1 MYFIASVKMFG
12 IRKTYSETF
21 ENALGIFSC
30 FLTSGHDLL
39 LVAVL
44 DLDRRLLWQYKL
56 EKHLY
61 VTRNLPTRICCD
73 LSSSGQDGREHSD
86 VL

>member
-1 MYFIASVKMFG
+1 MNEYCNAFLLKHLKMDMYFIASVKMFG

-30 FLTSGHDLL
+30 FLTSGHGLL

-44 DLDRRLLWQYKL
+44 DLERRLLW
-56 EKHLY
+56 
-61 VTRNLPTRICCD
+61 
-73 LSSSGQDGREHSD
+73 
-86 VL
+86 